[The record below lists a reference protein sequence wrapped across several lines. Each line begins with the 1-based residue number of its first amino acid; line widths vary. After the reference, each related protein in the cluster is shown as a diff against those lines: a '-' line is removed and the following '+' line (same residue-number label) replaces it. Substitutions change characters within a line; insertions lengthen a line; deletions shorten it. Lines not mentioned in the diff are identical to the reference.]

1 LGGIFDGIKNIFMD
15 AFTWISDNVIT
26 PLGEAF
32 SAAWEGM
39 KNGAK
44 AAWDGITQVFAN
56 VAQWFHDVFAAAWQ
70 KVCDVFS
77 SGGKIF
83 EGIKDGIVNAV
94 KGVVNKLRE
103 GFNWVIKQPFNWLN
117 GILNAIRN
125 ISFLGIEPF
134 KGLWKQDPIS
144 APEIPAFKSG
154 GMANFTGPAWL
165 DGTQTAPEAV
175 LDAAQTKAFMN
186 IADNLDKL
194 EPITQGN
201 FGASVEI
208 QSIEFNVESMSSPE
222 DGEKAFDAFVQK
234 FNDIG
239 KRTGLALTA
248 TQKV

>member
-1 LGGIFDGIKNIFMD
+1 
-15 AFTWISDNVIT
+15 
-26 PLGEAF
+26 
-32 SAAWEGM
+32 M

-134 KGLWKQDPIS
+134 KGL
-144 APEIPAFKSG
+144 
-154 GMANFTGPAWL
+154 
-165 DGTQTAPEAV
+165 
-175 LDAAQTKAFMN
+175 
-186 IADNLDKL
+186 
-194 EPITQGN
+194 
-201 FGASVEI
+201 
-208 QSIEFNVESMSSPE
+208 
-222 DGEKAFDAFVQK
+222 
-234 FNDIG
+234 
-239 KRTGLALTA
+239 
-248 TQKV
+248 